1 MAKRKK
7 HIYLFFILLYPYVSH
22 GQNQN
27 LISDSIQI
35 VNLNQKAID
44 LYQKAIEHYND
55 GLQNQ
60 ALDTFFESLNIRK
73 MLYGD
78 KNIKLAGTY
87 LGIGRTYRTL
97 GQLDLALQYYNLAE
111 INYSL
116 ADSYP
121 YERMVSLYINIG
133 TVYRYKLDFNKAL
146 QYFEQALSY
155 SLNDLMAPPE
165 YIASIN
171 YSISEI
177 FYLMKKDDKAIDLIN
192 SNIDHAYAEDKILY
206 FELLAFIYQIKGD
219 LLKSKK
225 YYQNAIDL
233 TIKLNKKNNI
243 NIAIAYL
250 NYTNFL
256 ISNDQLSDANETL
269 KKSFKIIQLNKV
281 INGKVLSEYYK
292 MEGLLVNN
300 EPVATQNLEIFK
312 NQKKKN
318 IKNSNDWYKK
328 SLKALNFPNNYTVAK
343 SLESGKLISLIDCI
357 TLLRLIADNYNE
369 FSNLEQ
375 TKDEPIFTESMG
387 QAIETYEIIGSL
399 IQRARKEISDDASK
413 IQLTELEYDTFK
425 KIIQISYSAYSI
437 TNNLKYLEMAF
448 QNAERIKS
456 SSVFDKISD
465 QLALENTLVPDSL
478 LNLEKKLNSNISIF
492 SDKLYTEQNKLYP
505 DSILINEYNNE
516 IFTATRNREE
526 LHRYIESEYKDFYDL
541 KYSNS
546 MLSTQDIKQKL
557 KEDHVIIEF
566 VLNETDSVTE
576 LYSFVIG
583 SDDINFYKQKVNADF
598 INSVENLFKFMANTE
613 YMFTKNEDS
622 KQFCISS
629 NTLYNYLIL
638 PVKDKIKNKK
648 ITIIPDGKLSYI
660 PFDALLENL
669 PDTSK
674 TIEFNQLSYLIRDYC
689 INYSNSANLLFKQ
702 IPANKKTK
710 IKALAFAPLYKE
722 GETIE
727 MSQNIYPLIP
737 LPGVQKEVDRI
748 SRIINTD
755 VFNGEEATEDNFR
768 KNAEQYDIL
777 HLAMHAF
784 INDSLPAF
792 SSFAFTQFD
801 TEDPTKNG
809 LLNTADIYNLKL
821 NAKLTV
827 LSACNTGTGQLK
839 KGEGIM
845 SLARG
850 FLYAGCPTIIMSLW
864 EVEDESGTEIMT
876 SFYKN
881 IKKGKPKD
889 ESLRL
894 AKLEYLESVSSRKA
908 HPHYW
913 LGFVSIGDN
922 SPLYISYDF
931 YFFILLLLALSGIGI
946 DQAIRIRKARKK
958 RAL

>member
-1 MAKRKK
+1 MTVLKK
-7 HIYLFFILLYPYVSH
+7 HIYLTIIVLYPLFSHGYNQNNILDSIQSAELSKKAILLY
-22 GQNQN
+22 Q
-27 LISDSIQI
+27 
-35 VNLNQKAID
+35 
-44 LYQKAIEHYND
+44 D
-55 GLQNQ
+55 GKLTQ
-60 ALDTFFESLNIRK
+60 ALDTLMESL
-73 MLYGD
+73 
-78 KNIKLAGTY
+78 KLKKKYFGAENYYLASTY
-87 LGIGRTYRTL
+87 SRIGLTYSNL
-97 GQLDLALQYYNLAE
+97 GQLDLALQNYNLAE
-111 INYSL
+111 KNYLL
-116 ADSYP
+116 APNYP
-121 YERMVSLYINIG
+121 SERMVTLYNNIG
-133 TVYRYKLDFNKAL
+133 IVYRLKLDFNKAL
-146 QYFEQALSY
+146 QYFERALFLSQNE
-155 SLNDLMAPPE
+155 LKAPPE
-165 YIASIN
+165 DIASIN
-171 YSISEI
+171 YSIAEI
-177 FYLMKKDDKAIDLIN
+177 YYLTNDYEKAIDLIN
-192 SNIDHAYAEDKILY
+192 NNIKTSYTEDKIL
-206 FELLAFIYQIKGD
+206 FSELLAFIYQIKGYV
-219 LLKSKK
+219 SKAK
-225 YYQNAIDL
+225 ENYQNYIKL
-233 TIKLNKKNNI
+233 TIELNNKNDISVANAYI
-243 NIAIAYL
+243 NYA
-250 NYTNFL
+250 NFL
-256 ISNDQLSDANETL
+256 IENNQFPEAEETL
-269 KKSFKIIQLNKV
+269 KKSFQIIQLTKPTNE
-281 INGKVLSEYYK
+281 KVLSDYF
-292 MEGLLVNN
+292 MIEGILANN
-300 EPVATQNLEIFK
+300 MPVESQNLEIFK
-312 NQKKKN
+312 RQKKQN
-318 IKNSNDWYKK
+318 IKNAIEWYKK
-328 SLKALNFPNNYTVAK
+328 GLTALSFPQ
-343 SLESGKLISLIDCI
+343 
-357 TLLRLIADNYNE
+357 NYNLDSLDKLDKYLPLINCIKLLKLVAE
-369 FSNLEQ
+369 NYDELSALEQ
-375 TKDEPIFTESMG
+375 TKDKLVFNQSMI

-425 KIIQISYSAYSI
+425 KIVQISYSAYSI
-437 TNNLKYLEMAF
+437 TNNSKYLEMAF

-492 SDKLYTEQNKLYP
+492 SDKLYAEQNKLNP

-516 IFTATRNREE
+516 IFTASRNREE

-546 MLSTQDIKQKL
+546 MLSTQEIKQKL
-557 KEDHVIIEF
+557 KEDQVIIEY
-566 VLNETDSVTE
+566 VLNETDTITE
-576 LYSFVIG
+576 LYSFVI
-583 SDDINFYKQKVNADF
+583 SADNIDFYKQKVNGEF
-598 INSVENLFKFMANTE
+598 ITSVEKMFQFMANTE

-629 NTLYNYLIL
+629 NKLYNYLIL
-638 PVKDKIKNKK
+638 PFNNQIKNKK

-660 PFDALLENL
+660 PFDALLKNL

-702 IPANKKTK
+702 IPTDKKTR

-748 SRIINTD
+748 SKIINTD
-755 VFNGEEATEDNFR
+755 VFNGDEATEDNFR

-784 INDSLPAF
+784 INDSMPAF
-792 SSFAFTQFD
+792 SSFAFTQID
-801 TEDPTKNG
+801 TDDPTKNG